1 MKILIKTGVLLIILS
16 MLSVSL
22 HAQSRL
28 IRRLQQETEKKIVN
42 EIFGEDEKKDE
53 KGRSQHD
60 NNDRM
65 SGQNRRGA
73 GLEADAPDVRRS
85 IADAGAAYETKDFI
99 AAKRSVRNALWGV
112 EIEIGQKVLE
122 SLPTSVSDLEYEK
135 SRDEVSSMGA
145 GFVGLIIGRQYQ
157 GKEDLQLQAT
167 IGNDSAILG
176 LAGLFWHEGM
186 FVQSTDQPNQKE
198 IRFQETRAVI
208 SYTDDDGYTL
218 SVPFGQSSVFLLNGI
233 NFENENQFM
242 SAANQFSINN
252 IKNILE
258 DK

>member
-1 MKILIKTGVLLIILS
+1 MIKSGVLLIIFS
-16 MLSVSL
+16 MLAVSL
-22 HAQSRL
+22 QAQSRL
-28 IRRLQQETEKKIVN
+28 IRKLQQETEKKIVN
-42 EIFGEDEKKDE
+42 EILGEDDKKDE
-53 KGRSQHD
+53 KGRTNSDTD
-60 NNDRM
+60 NRM

-73 GLEADAPDVRRS
+73 GLEADAPDVRKS
-85 IADAGAAYETKDFI
+85 IADAGSAYETKDFI

-122 SLPTSVSDLEYEK
+122 SLPTSVAGLEFVK
-135 SRDEVSSMGA
+135 SSDEVSSMGA

-157 GKEDLQLQAT
+157 GKDDMQVQAT

-176 LAGLFWHEGM
+176 LTGLYWHEGM
-186 FVQSTDQPNQKE
+186 YMQSTEQPNQKE
-198 IRFQETRAVI
+198 IRFQENRALI
-208 SYTDDDGYTL
+208 RYSDEDGYTL
-218 SVPFGQSSVFLLNGI
+218 SVTFGQSSVFLINGI
-233 NFENENQFM
+233 NFESESQFM

>member
-1 MKILIKTGVLLIILS
+1 MRIMIKSGVLLIIFS
-16 MLSVSL
+16 MLVVSL
-22 HAQSRL
+22 QAQSRL
-28 IRRLQQETEKKIVN
+28 IRRLQQETEKKIIN
-42 EIFGEDEKKDE
+42 EIIGEDEKKDE

-60 NNDRM
+60 SNDRM

-85 IADAGAAYETKDFI
+85 IADAGSAYETKDYI

-112 EIEIGQKVLE
+112 EIEIGQNVLK
-122 SLPTSVSDLEYEK
+122 SLPTSVAGLEYIE

-157 GKEDLQLQAT
+157 GKDDMQLQAT

-176 LAGLFWHEGM
+176 LAGLYWHEGM
-186 FVQSTDQPNQKE
+186 YMQSTEQPNQKE
-198 IRFQETRAVI
+198 IRFQENRAVI
-208 SYTDDDGYTL
+208 NYSDEDGYTL
-218 SVPFGQSSVFLLNGI
+218 SVPFGQSSVFLINGI